1 MSIIKTI
8 VVSSNRARKIL
19 HYSLICSVFVG
30 AFYVIPKT
38 DVHSNAQPP
47 DYRNPKLP
55 VDVRVA
61 DLLKRMT
68 LEEKVAQLVC
78 LWMQKPQPKAAGDL
92 STDRG
97 DFSPEKAR

>member
-1 MSIIKTI
+1 MSTIKKI
-8 VVSSNRARKIL
+8 AVSSIHARKL
-19 HYSLICSVFVG
+19 VRYGLLIAAFLG

-38 DVHSNAQPP
+38 DVHSSPQTP

-55 VDVRVA
+55 VDARVA

-78 LWMQKPQPKAAGDL
+78 LWMQKPQPKDAGDL

-97 DFSPEKAR
+97 DFS

>member
-1 MSIIKTI
+1 MPRIKSFPI
-8 VVSSNRARKIL
+8 LRIRARNYVKYAIWYVML
-19 HYSLICSVFVG
+19 FAALLG

-38 DVHSNAQPP
+38 PVHSNQQTP

-55 VDVRVA
+55 VDARVA

-97 DFSPEKAR
+97 DF